1 MSPRLDVLV
10 VGCGIAGLSA
20 ARECLRSGM
29 TTATIE
35 SFLPGGLVL
44 NVNHLDGEVQ
54 GSGMDLAT
62 ELMTEIGDLGAR
74 SVSGAAGSMRTIDG
88 GFVVLT
94 EAEEL
99 HARAV
104 IVASGAKIKRLGI
117 PGEVELE
124 GQGVS
129 QCADCDGPLFQGQ
142 DVVVVGGGDSALQEA
157 LALAHYARQVH
168 LLHRGAEFRARAS
181 YVSAVVAEPKIS
193 VHLRTVAEA
202 VLGNESVQAVR
213 ARGLD
218 AGRSYDIPCSGF
230 FAYPGLDPASGFVPE
245 AVVRDANGFLV
256 ADAGMRTSIP
266 GIHAAGAVRSGFGGL
281 LCHAIADGVAAAKS
295 AGSA

>member
-1 MSPRLDVLV
+1 
-10 VGCGIAGLSA
+10 
-20 ARECLRSGM
+20 
-29 TTATIE
+29 
-35 SFLPGGLVL
+35 
-44 NVNHLDGEVQ
+44 
-54 GSGMDLAT
+54 MDLAT
-62 ELMTEIGDLGAR
+62 QLMTEIGDLGAR
-74 SVSGAAGSMRTIDG
+74 SISGAACSMRTDDG

-157 LALAHYARQVH
+157 LALSHYARQVH
-168 LLHRGAEFRARAS
+168 LLHRGAEFRARGA
-181 YVSAVVAEPKIS
+181 YVGAVAAEPKIA

-202 VLGNESVQAVR
+202 VLGDESVQSVR
-213 ARGLD
+213 VKELD
-218 AGRSYDIPCSGF
+218 AGRSYDIRCSGF
-230 FAYPGLDPASGFVPE
+230 FAYPGLEPASSFVPE
-245 AVVRDANGFLV
+245 DVVRDANGFLV
-256 ADAGMRTSIP
+256 ADADMRTSIP
-266 GIHAAGAVRSGFGGL
+266 GIHAVGAVRAGFGGL

-295 AGSA
+295 AESA